1 LVGKGAK
8 MHRSGA
14 KGTPELDLERLRREI
29 DEFAHMLGL
38 TVGDSARSEPSK
50 TESAPVQPAV
60 PEADQK
66 PVRNMDAERLS
77 TVLAWIKSRTSRNRV
92 FGEDLFA
99 EPAWDMLLDL
109 YANYRLNRT
118 VTIGDLCVA
127 SRAPMSTA
135 LRWLGLLERNNLV
148 RRTADPLDRRRA
160 FVALTDE
167 GRIKMERTLD
177 LSSEATTKFG
187 SGQLRLIK

>member
-1 LVGKGAK
+1 

-14 KGTPELDLERLRREI
+14 KGSPELDLERLKREI

-38 TVGDSARSEPSK
+38 TVGDSARH
-50 TESAPVQPAV
+50 QGPAV
-60 PEADQK
+60 PSATSQRSAAPDMGADAISIREAD
-66 PVRNMDAERLS
+66 RLT
-77 TVLAWIKSRTSRNRV
+77 TVLAWIKGRTNRNQV
-92 FGEDLFA
+92 FGDDLFA

-135 LRWLGLLERNNLV
+135 LRWLGLLERKNLV

-167 GRIKMERTLD
+167 GRLKMERTLD
-177 LSSEATTKFG
+177 STTDSNNKLG
-187 SGQLRLIK
+187 LGQLRLVK

>member
-1 LVGKGAK
+1 
-8 MHRSGA
+8 MHRSEA

-38 TVGDSARSEPSK
+38 TVGDSTRVSGAERE
-50 TESAPVQPAV
+50 AV
-60 PEADQK
+60 PVSVDKAEPTPAN
-66 PVRNMDAERLS
+66 RESERLT
-77 TVLAWIKSRTSRNRV
+77 TVLAWIKGRTNRNQV
-92 FGEDLFA
+92 FGDDLFA

-109 YANYRLNRT
+109 YANYRLNRA

-135 LRWLGLLERNNLV
+135 LRWLGLLERKNLV

-160 FVALTDE
+160 FVALTEE
-167 GRIKMERTLD
+167 GRLKMERTLD
-177 LSSEATTKFG
+177 STSETNQKLGVNT
-187 SGQLRLIK
+187 LRLVK